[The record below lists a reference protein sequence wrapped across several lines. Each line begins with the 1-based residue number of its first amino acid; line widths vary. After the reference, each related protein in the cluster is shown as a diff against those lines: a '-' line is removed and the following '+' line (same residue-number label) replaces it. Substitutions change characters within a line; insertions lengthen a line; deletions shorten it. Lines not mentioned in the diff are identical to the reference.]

1 MDAPQVKQETTV
13 AGPGAVG
20 TAGLLVRAFDRIF
33 ARKTMYAALL
43 LLVAAMLAGNLGKP
57 EEKLRDPDIWWHL
70 ADARILSTTHSFAQI
85 APNAFTVAGERWM
98 DPEWLSE
105 MVFWFGYR
113 SLGLRGIYLVTL
125 IGMCANLLFVYWRGC
140 WKSGH
145 AGAAFWVAILGF
157 PLMMVNDT
165 ARNIILAYLAMSAEM
180 AILEA
185 AERGKTHLLWLLPA
199 VFCVW
204 INLHGSWII
213 GLGLLALYILC
224 GVFSVNKGVFEQK
237 GYSSKDC
244 GRLLLVLFASLAAL
258 VVNPYGW
265 RLIGSP
271 FDMMLNQK
279 LNIANI
285 QEWQPLNLSTVL
297 GGAVLLGVGLMIVA
311 NCIRGRKWKIYELA
325 FIFFAWFAAFDH
337 VRFTFL
343 ASVVTIPMLAGD
355 VARSFFGKPNE
366 KTIPA
371 VNALFVAGAVWALVI
386 LFPAEAKLQKGLAAE
401 FPLQTIASIEPSWRT
416 YNQDTLGGMLDFN
429 SKSSFVDSR
438 WDIFEAH
445 GQLEDYLD
453 IMRVRSPLK
462 LLDKNRID
470 HVLIPGSW
478 SLALLLEDTPG
489 WQVARREGSGDD
501 AYVLFTRTPVATASQ
516 CQCAAVS
523 AQGKR

>member
-1 MDAPQVKQETTV
+1 
-13 AGPGAVG
+13 
-20 TAGLLVRAFDRIF
+20 
-33 ARKTMYAALL
+33 
-43 LLVAAMLAGNLGKP
+43 
-57 EEKLRDPDIWWHL
+57 
-70 ADARILSTTHSFAQI
+70 
-85 APNAFTVAGERWM
+85 
-98 DPEWLSE
+98 
-105 MVFWFGYR
+105 
-113 SLGLRGIYLVTL
+113 
-125 IGMCANLLFVYWRGC
+125 
-140 WKSGH
+140 
-145 AGAAFWVAILGF
+145 
-157 PLMMVNDT
+157 
-165 ARNIILAYLAMSAEM
+165 
-180 AILEA
+180 
-185 AERGKTHLLWLLPA
+185 
-199 VFCVW
+199 
-204 INLHGSWII
+204 
-213 GLGLLALYILC
+213 
-224 GVFSVNKGVFEQK
+224 
-237 GYSSKDC
+237 
-244 GRLLLVLFASLAAL
+244 
-258 VVNPYGW
+258 
-265 RLIGSP
+265 
-271 FDMMLNQK
+271 
-279 LNIANI
+279 
-285 QEWQPLNLSTVL
+285 
-297 GGAVLLGVGLMIVA
+297 
-311 NCIRGRKWKIYELA
+311 
-325 FIFFAWFAAFDH
+325 
-337 VRFTFL
+337 
-343 ASVVTIPMLAGD
+343 MLAGD

-501 AYVLFTRTPVATASQ
+501 AYVLFARTPVATASQ

>member
-1 MDAPQVKQETTV
+1 MDAPQDEKETTV

-20 TAGLLVRAFDRIF
+20 TAGLLIRAFDRIF
-33 ARKTMYAALL
+33 TRKTMYAALL
-43 LLVAAMLAGNLGKP
+43 LLVVAMLAGNLGKP

-85 APNAFTVAGERWM
+85 APNSFTVAGERWM

-105 MVFWFGYR
+105 MVFWSGYR

-125 IGMCANLLFVYWRGC
+125 IGMCANILFVYWRGC

-145 AGAAFWVAILGF
+145 AGAAFWIAILGF

-185 AERGKTHLLWLLPA
+185 AERGKTYLLWLLPA
-199 VFCVW
+199 VFCLW
-204 INLHGSWII
+204 INLHGSWF
-213 GLGLLALYILC
+213 LGMGFLALYILS
-224 GVFSVNKGVFEQK
+224 GAFPFRKGVFEQE
-237 GYSSKDC
+237 GYSSKDRW
-244 GRLLLVLFASLAAL
+244 RLLLVFFASLAAL

-271 FDMMLNQK
+271 LDMMLNMK
-279 LNIANI
+279 GAVAIV
-285 QEWQPLNLSTVL
+285 QEWQPLAVNSNLGMV
-297 GGAVLLGVGLMIVA
+297 AVAAIGLTILA
-311 NCIRGRKWKIYELA
+311 NCIRGRKWKVYELA
-325 FIFFAWFAAFDH
+325 FLFTAWFLAFYH

-355 VARSFFGKPNE
+355 VARSFFAKPNE

-371 VNALFVAGAVWALVI
+371 VNALFVVGAVWALVI
-386 LFPAEAKLQKGLAAE
+386 LFPAEARLQKGLAAE

-429 SKSSFVDSR
+429 SKPSFVDSR

-470 HVLIPGSW
+470 HVLIPGNW

-501 AYVLFTRTPVATASQ
+501 AYVLFAKAPVAAASQ

-523 AQGKR
+523 AQGK